1 MNSDDGDKRQVWV
14 WAEHYRGKLAN
25 VSLGLLGKAHEL
37 CRQLGGGE
45 VASVLVGADSQG
57 LAAELIGYGSDKV
70 YLADGPHL
78 SSLETELC
86 AHFMAELIRSH
97 QPEIVLWGATSLG
110 RETASR
116 VAAKLGTGLTA
127 HCIDLYIEEIS
138 GRRQLVM
145 VVAGWGGNLALRIIC
160 PRLRPQMA
168 TVKAG
173 IFSPLERR
181 ERNGEVIPVKVEDR
195 SSRLNIVEVVE
206 EQEEAAS
213 LEQAEVVVVGG
224 WGLNSL
230 GGFQAVNELARILN
244 GGVAGTRPA
253 LDAGWIPAE
262 RMIGQSGRTVAP
274 RLLVTL
280 GVSGAAQFATG
291 VLGSRF
297 ILAVDKNPR
306 APIFEMADIGIVGDL
321 QDVLP
326 LLTDKLK
333 AVKLKHLRQL

>member
-1 MNSDDGDKRQVWV
+1 MNSGAQDKSRVWV
-14 WAEHYRGKLAN
+14 WAEHYRGKLAK

-37 CRQLGGGE
+37 CQQLGGGE
-45 VASVLVGADSQG
+45 VAAVLVGAGSPE
-57 LAAELIGYGSDKV
+57 LVTELIDYGSDKV

-78 SSLETELC
+78 SSFETELC
-86 AHFMAELIRSH
+86 AHFMAELIRNQ

-127 HCIDLYIEEIS
+127 HCIDLYIGEID
-138 GRRQLVM
+138 GKRQLVM
-145 VVAGWGGNLALRIIC
+145 VVAGWGGNLTLKIIC
-160 PRLRPQMA
+160 PLVRPQMA
-168 TVKAG
+168 TVKSG

-181 ERNGEVIPVKVEDR
+181 KRHGEVIPVKVADMP
-195 SSRLNIVEVVE
+195 SRLNIVEVVE

-230 GGFQAVNELARILN
+230 GGFQAVNELARMLK

-262 RMIGQSGRTVAP
+262 RMIGQSGKTVAP
-274 RLLVTL
+274 QLLITL

-291 VLGSRF
+291 VLGSKF
-297 ILAVDKNPR
+297 ILAVDKNPN
-306 APIFEMADIGIVGDL
+306 APVFEMADIGIVGDL
-321 QDVLP
+321 QEVLP
-326 LLTDKLK
+326 LLTDKLRTMK
-333 AVKLKHLRQL
+333 AKK